1 MFNLD
6 EYMKDLTEICS
17 YDSGRYNKE
26 GVYQMVDWFKSRYEA
41 LGMNTQVI
49 WMDDHEEAPLLIV
62 SNDRSNGGD
71 ILNSKTP
78 VDVLFISHLD
88 TVFDTETVK
97 NWPVTVDENG
107 IGHGPGVIDCKGGSL
122 LAYYL
127 IREMLAAGEVN
138 FTFVH
143 AMNTDEEPGS
153 NYSQHFFQHFAERT
167 KYCLVFEP
175 GRANDEFVGVRKGG
189 VKYVIKAHGIG
200 AHSGADFEKGANAI
214 VELCRW
220 IPEITALIDLEKGTT
235 LNIAKIEGGLNNGQV
250 PDLAEAAVRLLYLD
264 PGEVDKVNALMERM
278 QKEPFDK
285 RCHLEV
291 EIKGISRP
299 PMYITENTKTLFA
312 ALDKAGA
319 ETGVDTSWVTTGG
332 MSDGNWVA
340 HHGVGTLDGCGPC
353 GAGLHTK
360 DEYIK
365 TASVEPRFNVMRQ
378 LLLDLFRK

>member
-1 MFNLD
+1 MFKLD

-17 YDSGRYNKE
+17 FDSGRYNKE
-26 GVYQMVDWFKSRYEA
+26 GVYQTVDWFKTRYEA
-41 LGMNTQVI
+41 LGLNTQII
-49 WMDDHEEAPLLIV
+49 WMDDHDEAPLLIV
-62 SNDRSNGGD
+62 SNDTTNGAD
-71 ILNSKTP
+71 ILNSEKP

-97 NWPVTVDENG
+97 NWPVTVDADG

-122 LAYYL
+122 LVYYL
-127 IREMLAAGEVN
+127 VREMLSAGEVN

-153 NYSQHFFQHFAERT
+153 NYSQHFFQHFAKRT

-189 VKYVIKAHGIG
+189 VKYIIKAHGIG

-250 PDLAEAAVRLLYLD
+250 PDYAEAAVRLLYLD
-264 PGEVDKVNALMERM
+264 PKEVDKVNALMDRM

-299 PMYITENTKTLFA
+299 PMYITENTKTLFE
-312 ALDKAGA
+312 ALDKAGEKA
-319 ETGVDTSWVTTGG
+319 GVKTDWITTGG

-353 GAGLHTK
+353 GACLHTT

-365 TASVEPRFNVMRQ
+365 TGSVEPRFRVMRQ
-378 LLLDLFRK
+378 LLLDLFK